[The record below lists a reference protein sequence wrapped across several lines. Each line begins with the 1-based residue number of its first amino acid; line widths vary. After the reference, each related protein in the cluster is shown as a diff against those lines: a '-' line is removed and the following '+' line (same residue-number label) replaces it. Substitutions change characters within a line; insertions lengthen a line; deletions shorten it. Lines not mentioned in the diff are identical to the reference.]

1 MPFKKGEGRK
11 ALNLTENEIRYA
23 QENSKS
29 AHGAARFLRVDYD
42 TYKKYASMY
51 VDSTSGKTLFE
62 LYKNPAGKGIR
73 KKSKV
78 RRFETLRE
86 RLEPVING
94 ERPDVKI
101 DTSKFKK
108 RLIQAFFLEEK
119 CERCEFCERRAFDYT
134 IPLMLDWIDGDKT
147 NHLLSNLR
155 LLCHN
160 CYYLEV
166 GNVYGGRPKNWNVL
180 N

>member
-11 ALNLTENEIRYA
+11 ALNLSENEIRYA
-23 QENSKS
+23 QENSQS

-42 TYKKYASMY
+42 TYKKYAKLY
-51 VDSTSGKTLFE
+51 IDSATGKSLFE

-73 KKSKV
+73 KQSKV

-86 RLEPVING
+86 RLEPIING

-101 DTSKFKK
+101 SPSKFKK
-108 RLIQAFFLEEK
+108 RLIQAFILEEK
-119 CERCEFCERRAFDYT
+119 CERCGFCERRSVDYT

-147 NHLLSNLR
+147 NHLLTNLR

-166 GNVYGGRPKNWNVL
+166 GSIYGGRPKNWEVY
-180 N
+180 